1 MRSPSRPLLV
11 LHPNDDFRSRV
22 LNAGSAHF
30 SCWSVSDWGTLRA
43 AVRDAP
49 PNAVIVVDPYAGSG
63 EGEISPQLDRLL
75 REFPSASV
83 VAAVK
88 PTGKYGAQLVSLG
101 RKGISEVI
109 LLGVEDTPPR
119 ISRTLHQAQG
129 RFLKELLQG
138 VLPAYVSGRSRTIL
152 MAAAGAICAG
162 GHAPDLARA
171 LSISGKTL
179 TRWCERAQL
188 PPPRR
193 LLAWL
198 RVLLACR
205 LLDDPDRTVGSVA
218 RACGYTSDSALRRAL
233 LDFLRAGP
241 TPLREAGAGDS
252 AARAF
257 VQELRELRE
266 KGRRRRRVGG
276 PVTEG

>member
-1 MRSPSRPLLV
+1 MRGTNRPLLV
-11 LHPNDDFRSRV
+11 LHPNDDFRRRV
-22 LNAGSAHF
+22 LKAGSPHF
-30 SCWSVSDWGTLRA
+30 ACWSISDWATLRA

-63 EGEISPQLDRLL
+63 SGEISPQLETLL

-83 VAAVK
+83 VAAVE
-88 PTGKYGAQLVSLG
+88 PSGSCGAELLSLG
-101 RKGISEVI
+101 TSGISEVI
-109 LLGVEDTPPR
+109 LLGIEDTPPR

-129 RFLKELLQG
+129 RFLKELLQRT
-138 VLPAYVSGRSRTIL
+138 LPAYVSGRARIIL
-152 MAAAGAICAG
+152 VAAAGAVCAG

-171 LSISGKTL
+171 LSVSTKTL
-179 TRWCERAQL
+179 TRWCERAYL

-233 LDFLRAGP
+233 LDFLGAGP
-241 TPLREAGAGDS
+241 TPLREAGAGEA

-257 VQELRELRE
+257 VRELLEWRE
-266 KGRRRRRVGG
+266 KGREQRRLAGALAE
-276 PVTEG
+276 T